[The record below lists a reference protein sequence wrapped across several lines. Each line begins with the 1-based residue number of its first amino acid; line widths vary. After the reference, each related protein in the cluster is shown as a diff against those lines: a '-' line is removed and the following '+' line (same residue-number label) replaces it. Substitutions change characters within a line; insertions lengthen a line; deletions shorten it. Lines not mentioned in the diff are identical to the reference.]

1 VGRGRRHEEG
11 LDALELK
18 VDLGHLKFVIE
29 VSYRAK
35 ALHDDVDLVRFAVIN
50 EQPRPGINAD
60 VWENLGDFAN
70 HLDALWHGE
79 EGALGLIY
87 KNSDDHLIEHLAG
100 ALDNVE
106 VAKCD
111 GIKGS
116 GTDNAFHGKT
126 LAE

>member
-1 VGRGRRHEEG
+1 MGRGRRHEEG
-11 LDALELK
+11 LDTLELK
-18 VDLGHLKFVIE
+18 VDLGHLKFVIK
-29 VSYRAK
+29 VCNGTK
-35 ALHDDVDLVRFAVIN
+35 ALNDNVDLVRFTVIN

-60 VWENLGDFAN
+60 VGENLGDFAN

-79 EGALGLIY
+79 EGALGIIY
-87 KNSDDHLIEHLAG
+87 KNGNDHLIEHLAS